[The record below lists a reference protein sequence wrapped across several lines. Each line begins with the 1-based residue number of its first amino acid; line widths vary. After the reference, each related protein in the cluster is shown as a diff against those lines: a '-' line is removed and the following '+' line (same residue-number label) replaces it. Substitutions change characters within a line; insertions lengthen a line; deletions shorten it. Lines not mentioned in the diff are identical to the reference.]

1 MAEKPLSLREQIIAR
16 GYINPQTLTSDL
28 KAGLVL
34 GIESVPD
41 GLATGFL
48 AFVNP
53 IYGLYGYM
61 MGTFTG
67 ALFTSSAYMAVQA
80 TGAMSLVV
88 ASVPQTQHPGY
99 GDQAVFTLAILT
111 GIFMLAAGLFKLG
124 SLIRFVPNAVMTGFV
139 NAVAL
144 LIILGQLS
152 DFTGYKSVGANKL
165 LQAINLLF
173 NLDRIQPQT
182 LMVGLVTIFLIITL
196 EKTRLGALGMVAAMI
211 AASLL
216 VPVFQWDMVKL
227 LNDVAQVPGALP
239 RLTVPALNLVP
250 VLIVPAFSLAFVGLM
265 QGASITKSYVNPDGE
280 YPDASEDFV
289 GQGIASI
296 VSGLFQGMP
305 VGGSFSATALVTN
318 AGAKSR
324 FANIFA
330 GLVIAVNIVLF
341 GSSIGYIAMP
351 AIAGLLIVV
360 GFRTFKPDRVEMV
373 WKTGTVQQV
382 VMGIT
387 FFASLVIPLQYAVL
401 VGVALSLLLFV
412 IQQSNKITVK
422 EWIPTNAILPREQ
435 DAPEVIA
442 PNRPLL
448 LVAYGSLFFATA
460 PLFEKQ
466 LPDVVDE
473 SINAVVIINLRSS
486 SDLGSTFLQVLE
498 RYAVDLQ
505 AHDSVLMLAGVLPAV
520 VNQLENTGLMR
531 KIGREN
537 VFVEGEVVGQSVL
550 AAWEKAEKWVAEE
563 PQRRAAKMAVV
574 EMDEPEEEGKETAVQ
589 RGERLLSK
597 HTSKFRRKEKGAE
610 PSDLEVDEDA

>member
-1 MAEKPLSLREQIIAR
+1 MAEESLTLREKVIKR
-16 GYINPQTLTSDL
+16 EYINPRTLTDDI

-61 MGTFTG
+61 MGTFAG
-67 ALFTSSAYMAVQA
+67 AFFTSSVFMTVQA

-88 ASVPQTQHPGY
+88 GSVPQTQHPGY

-111 GIFMLAAGLFKLG
+111 GIIMLAAGLFKLG

-144 LIILGQLS
+144 LIILGQLG
-152 DFTGYKSVGANKL
+152 DFTGYKAAGANKL
-165 LQAINLLF
+165 MQAVNLFF
-173 NLDRIQPQT
+173 NLDQVHLQT
-182 LMVGLVTIFLIITL
+182 LMVGLVTIFLIMTL

-216 VPVFQWDMVKL
+216 APVFGWEGVKV
-227 LNDVAQVPGALP
+227 LNDIAQVPDSLP
-239 RLTVPALNLVP
+239 HLTLPALNLVP
-250 VLIVPAFSLAFVGLM
+250 ALIVPAFSLTFVGLM
-265 QGASITKSYVNPDGE
+265 QGASITKSYINPDGE
-280 YPDASEDFV
+280 YPNASGDFI
-289 GQGIASI
+289 GQGVANIA
-296 VSGLFQGMP
+296 SGLFQGMP
-305 VGGSFSATALVTN
+305 VGGSFSGTALVTN

-330 GLVIAVNIVLF
+330 GLVIALAILLF

-360 GFRTFKPDRVEMV
+360 GFRTLKPDQVRMV
-373 WKTGTVQQV
+373 WKTGVVQQV

-387 FFASLVIPLQYAVL
+387 FFACLIIPLQYAVL
-401 VGVALSLLLFV
+401 VGVAMALVLFV

-422 EWIPTNAILPREQ
+422 EWTPTQNNLPHEQ
-435 DAPEVIA
+435 AAPETV
-442 PNRPLL
+442 PSNRPML

-466 LPDVVDE
+466 LPEVAAE
-473 SINAVVIINLRSS
+473 THNAAVIINLRSS
-486 SDLGSTFLQVLE
+486 TDLGSTFLQVLD
-498 RYAVDLQ
+498 RYATDLQ
-505 AHDSVLMLAGVLPAV
+505 THDSVLMLAGVRAEV
-520 VNQLENTGLMR
+520 VVQLEKTGLMQ
-531 KIGREN
+531 KIGRAN
-537 VFVEGEVVGQSVL
+537 VFVEEDVIGQSVL
-550 AAWEKAEKWVAEE
+550 AAWDKAEQWVADE
-563 PQRRAAKMAVV
+563 PQRRSA
-574 EMDEPEEEGKETAVQ
+574 
-589 RGERLLSK
+589 
-597 HTSKFRRKEKGAE
+597 
-610 PSDLEVDEDA
+610 